1 MVQKLCIKV
10 ALYRN
15 LIFVNEEIRIDQRN
29 ISIICQQA
37 SYAIYG
43 FIEIT
48 RINTNDKT
56 LTDNLITTDIV
67 YSIIYFESQF
77 SVRHAVLISSPFA
90 QYVIYESFECEKED
104 WKKTIYIL

>member
-56 LTDNLITTDIV
+56 LTDVRRT

-77 SVRHAVLISSPFA
+77 SVRHAVLISSPFV
-90 QYVIYESFECEKED
+90 QYVIYESFEREKED
-104 WKKTIYIL
+104 RKKTIYIL